1 MAAPP
6 RPPTTAP
13 ASGLPA
19 AAPTSAPPPAP
30 MAPPVS
36 ARCPGVSPQAAVAN
50 ASAAQ
55 TARYV
60 IRDMSGSLFL
70 VLRLNEEEHVQLHYG
85 AGGACIPG
93 CARRLLWRRCNSHC
107 RGATSPQIRRVA
119 AASARISGGFPT
131 TRFSP
136 AAYPP
141 ERGAANTPA
150 TPPPSP

>member
-36 ARCPGVSPQAAVAN
+36 ARCPGVSPQAEVAS

-60 IRDMSGSLFL
+60 IRDMSGSLLGAPFQRRRARI
-70 VLRLNEEEHVQLHYG
+70 VALRRWRRVH
-85 AGGACIPG
+85 PR
-93 CARRLLWRRCNSHC
+93 CARRLLWRRGHSHC
-107 RGATSPQIRRVA
+107 RDSTSPQIRRVA
-119 AASARISGGFPT
+119 
-131 TRFSP
+131 P
-136 AAYPP
+136 AAGVTLYAS
-141 ERGAANTPA
+141 ETPA
-150 TPPPSP
+150 SPQPY